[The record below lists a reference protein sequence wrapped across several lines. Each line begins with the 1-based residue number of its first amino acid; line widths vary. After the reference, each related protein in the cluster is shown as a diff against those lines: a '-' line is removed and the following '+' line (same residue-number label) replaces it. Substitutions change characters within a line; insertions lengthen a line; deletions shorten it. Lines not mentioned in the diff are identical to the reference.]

1 MNCDPLAS
9 PSISL
14 SIHGF
19 SYSLSVY
26 APRSFLLLIPVLR
39 LLLLSLGILL
49 SSSSRVHDPSLGDIP
64 LGEKR

>member
-9 PSISL
+9 SFISL

-26 APRSFLLLIPVLR
+26 TPRSSLLLIPVLR

-49 SSSSRVHDPSLGDIP
+49 SNSSKVHDPSLSNI
-64 LGEKR
+64 LLREKR

>member
-1 MNCDPLAS
+1 MNYDPLAS

-14 SIHGF
+14 GIHGF

-26 APRSFLLLIPVLR
+26 TPRSSLLLILILR

-49 SSSSRVHDPSLGDIP
+49 SNSSRVYDPSLSDIP
-64 LGEKR
+64 LREKH